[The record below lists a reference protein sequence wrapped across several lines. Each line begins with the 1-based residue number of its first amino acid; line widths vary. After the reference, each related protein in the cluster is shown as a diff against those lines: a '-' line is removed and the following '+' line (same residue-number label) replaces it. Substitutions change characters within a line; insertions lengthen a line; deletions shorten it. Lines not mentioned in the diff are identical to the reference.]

1 MSASTCPWNPRVSR
15 ITTRRNTAGVTREGT
30 TQAALTAATADLRAV
45 DITDAAGLIKLPF
58 DSSIDYP
65 QIHLLRGSLML
76 ISHSSLVLFVT
87 GAAVLL
93 VIPGP
98 AVTYV
103 VSRSIG
109 HGRAAGLVSVLGI
122 VAGTLC
128 HVVAAALGISA
139 VLASSALAF
148 QFVKYLG
155 AGYLIYLGIKTLRT
169 TDEPWLEAAGG
180 DTRLARIFGQ
190 GFLVNLLNPKTALF
204 FLAFLPQFVDPARG
218 HVTLQILQLG
228 ILFAFMGWCSDS
240 TYALIAGS
248 VAERI
253 RRSLR
258 LRRIQRKVSAGG
270 LIALGLASA
279 FSGARSK

>member
-1 MSASTCPWNPRVSR
+1 
-15 ITTRRNTAGVTREGT
+15 
-30 TQAALTAATADLRAV
+30 
-45 DITDAAGLIKLPF
+45 
-58 DSSIDYP
+58 
-65 QIHLLRGSLML
+65 ML
-76 ISHSSLVLFVT
+76 ISHSSLLLFIT

-122 VAGTLC
+122 VVGTLC

-139 VLASSALAF
+139 VLASSVLAF

-169 TDEPWLEAAGG
+169 GDQQLLVAAGG
-180 DTRLARIFGQ
+180 ETRLARIFGQ

-228 ILFAFMGWCSDS
+228 ILFALMGWWSDS
-240 TYALIAGS
+240 TVCVDCRHRGRADPRQLAPSPFPAQCLWWRLDRARTGLGIFRGTIEVGSGRALRPS
-248 VAERI
+248 RQVA
-253 RRSLR
+253 
-258 LRRIQRKVSAGG
+258 A
-270 LIALGLASA
+270 
-279 FSGARSK
+279 ARSEPILLTAA

>member
-1 MSASTCPWNPRVSR
+1 
-15 ITTRRNTAGVTREGT
+15 
-30 TQAALTAATADLRAV
+30 
-45 DITDAAGLIKLPF
+45 
-58 DSSIDYP
+58 
-65 QIHLLRGSLML
+65 ML
-76 ISHSSLVLFVT
+76 ISHSSLVLFVA

-139 VLASSALAF
+139 LLASSALAF

-169 TDEPWLEAAGG
+169 TDQQSLEAPAGETG
-180 DTRLARIFGQ
+180 LARIFGQ

-204 FLAFLPQFVDPARG
+204 FLSFLPQFVDPARG

-228 ILFAFMGWCSDS
+228 ILFASMGWCSDS
-240 TYALIAGS
+240 TYALIAGT

-253 RRSLR
+253 RGSLR
-258 LRRIQRKVSAGG
+258 LRRIQRQVSGGG
-270 LIALGLASA
+270 LIALGVAAA